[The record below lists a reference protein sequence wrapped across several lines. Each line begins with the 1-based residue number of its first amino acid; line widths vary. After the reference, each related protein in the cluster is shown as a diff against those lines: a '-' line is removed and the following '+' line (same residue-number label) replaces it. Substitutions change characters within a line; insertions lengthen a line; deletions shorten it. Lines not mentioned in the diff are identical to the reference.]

1 MSENLKELVAEF
13 AKAKDDVQALGV
25 EIKGR
30 MEKGETQFAS
40 LKEQADEALIKMN
53 EMSARLSELEQ
64 KNARS
69 GGNEPDAV
77 KTLGSALSS
86 DEGIKSILESTSS
99 GHTARVNMK
108 ATITSLTTDAAGS
121 AGALVSPDRRGG
133 ILAMPERRLS
143 IRDLLTQGRTSSNT
157 VSYVRETGFTN
168 ATASKAEGEAF
179 DYSDLKFDEVH
190 TTVRTI
196 GHLMK
201 ASKNILAD
209 APQLE
214 SFVNNRLVYGLKE
227 VEDRQLLNGD
237 GSGNNLKGILPQAS
251 AFADPASLA
260 KYTIIDQLRLA
271 MLQATLAQYPATGI
285 VLNPIDWAKLELEKD
300 TTGRMLI
307 GNPQNGA
314 TPMLWRLPIVETTAL
329 AAGTFLAGA
338 FKLGAQLFDREEVGV
353 DVAFENDKDF
363 EKNLV
368 TFKCYERLALAVYR
382 PEAFIKGT
390 LAAKV

>member
-1 MSENLKELVAEF
+1 MSENLKDLVAEF
-13 AKAKDDVQALGV
+13 AKAKGDVQALGE

-30 MEKGETQFAS
+30 MEKGETQFES
-40 LKEQADEALIKMN
+40 MKEQADEALIKMN

-168 ATASKAEGEAF
+168 ATALKAEGEAF
-179 DYSDLKFDEVH
+179 EYSDLKFDEVH

-285 VLNPIDWAKLELEKD
+285 VLNLIDWAKLELEKD

>member
-1 MSENLKELVAEF
+1 M
-13 AKAKDDVQALGV
+13 
-25 EIKGR
+25 
-30 MEKGETQFAS
+30 
-40 LKEQADEALIKMN
+40 
-53 EMSARLSELEQ
+53 
-64 KNARS
+64 
-69 GGNEPDAV
+69 
-77 KTLGSALSS
+77 
-86 DEGIKSILESTSS
+86 
-99 GHTARVNMK
+99 
-108 ATITSLTTDAAGS
+108 
-121 AGALVSPDRRGG
+121 
-133 ILAMPERRLS
+133 
-143 IRDLLTQGRTSSNT
+143 
-157 VSYVRETGFTN
+157 
-168 ATASKAEGEAF
+168 
-179 DYSDLKFDEVH
+179 
-190 TTVRTI
+190 
-196 GHLMK
+196 
-201 ASKNILAD
+201 
-209 APQLE
+209 
-214 SFVNNRLVYGLKE
+214 
-227 VEDRQLLNGD
+227 EDRQLLNGD

-353 DVAFENDKDF
+353 DVSFENDKDF

>member
-1 MSENLKELVAEF
+1 MSENLKDLVAEF
-13 AKAKDDVQALGV
+13 AKAKGDVQALGE

-30 MEKGETQFAS
+30 MEKGETQFES
-40 LKEQADEALIKMN
+40 MKEQADEALIKMN

-168 ATASKAEGEAF
+168 ATALKAEGEAF
-179 DYSDLKFDEVH
+179 EYSDLKFDEVH

>member
-13 AKAKDDVQALGV
+13 AKAKDDVQALGM

-30 MEKGETQFAS
+30 MEKGEKNFEAI
-40 LKEQADEALIKMN
+40 KDQADEALIKMN

-64 KNARS
+64 KTARS

-77 KTLGSALSS
+77 KTLGSVLSS
-86 DEGIKSILESTSS
+86 DEGIKSMFEATSAK
-99 GHTARVNMK
+99 HTARVNMK
-108 ATITSLTTDAAGS
+108 ATITSMTTDAAGS

-133 ILAMPERRLS
+133 IRAIPERRLS
-143 IRDLLTQGRTSSNT
+143 IRDLLAPGTTSSNA

-168 ATASKAEGEAF
+168 AAASKAEGVAF

-190 TTVRTI
+190 TTVRTV

-214 SFVNNRLVYGLKE
+214 SFVNKRLVYGLQD

-237 GSGNNLKGILPQAS
+237 GSGNNLYGILPQAS

-271 MLQATLAQYPATGI
+271 MLQAALAEYPATGI
-285 VLNPIDWAKLELEKD
+285 VLNPIDWTKIELEKD

-338 FKLGAQLFDREEVGV
+338 FKMAAQLFDREEVGV
-353 DVAFENDKDF
+353 EVAFENKDDF

-368 TFKCYERLALAVYR
+368 TFRCYERLALAVYR

>member
-13 AKAKDDVQALGV
+13 AKAKDDVQALAV

-40 LKEQADEALIKMN
+40 MKEQADEALIKMN

-121 AGALVSPDRRGG
+121 AGALVSPDRRDG

-179 DYSDLKFDEVH
+179 DYSDLKFEEVH

-227 VEDRQLLNGD
+227 VEDRQLLNGA

>member
-13 AKAKDDVQALGV
+13 AKAKDDVQALGE

-40 LKEQADEALIKMN
+40 MKEQADEALIKMN

-86 DEGIKSILESTSS
+86 DEGIKTVLESTSS
-99 GHTARVNMK
+99 GYTARVNMK

-237 GSGNNLKGILPQAS
+237 GSGNNLHGILPQAS

-285 VLNPIDWAKLELEKD
+285 VLNPIYWAKLELEKD

-329 AAGTFLAGA
+329 AAGTFLVGA
-338 FKLGAQLFDREEVGV
+338 FKMGAQLFDREEVGV
-353 DVAFENDKDF
+353 DVAFENKDDF

>member
-40 LKEQADEALIKMN
+40 MKEQADEALIKMN

-121 AGALVSPDRRGG
+121 AGALVSPDRRDG

-179 DYSDLKFDEVH
+179 DYSDLKFEEVH

-251 AFADPASLA
+251 AFADPVSLA

>member
-40 LKEQADEALIKMN
+40 MKEQADEALIKMN

-179 DYSDLKFDEVH
+179 DYSDLKFNEVH

>member
-13 AKAKDDVQALGV
+13 AKAKDDVQALAV

-40 LKEQADEALIKMN
+40 MKEQADEALIKMN

-121 AGALVSPDRRGG
+121 AGALVSPDRRDG

-179 DYSDLKFDEVH
+179 DYSDLKFEEVH

>member
-40 LKEQADEALIKMN
+40 MKEQADEALIKMN

>member
-13 AKAKDDVQALGV
+13 AKAKDDVQALGE

-40 LKEQADEALIKMN
+40 MKEQADEALIKMN

-260 KYTIIDQLRLA
+260 KYTIIDQLRLS

>member
-1 MSENLKELVAEF
+1 MSEKLKELVAEF
-13 AKAKDDVQALGV
+13 AKAKDDVQALGE

-30 MEKGETQFAS
+30 MEKGETQVAS
-40 LKEQADEALIKMN
+40 MKAQEDEALIKMN

-237 GSGNNLKGILPQAS
+237 GSGNNLKGILPQSS

>member
-13 AKAKDDVQALGV
+13 AKAKADVQALGE

-30 MEKGETQFAS
+30 MEKGETQFTS
-40 LKEQADEALIKMN
+40 MKEQADEALIKMN

-353 DVAFENDKDF
+353 DVSFENDKDF

>member
-13 AKAKDDVQALGV
+13 AKAKADVQALGE

-30 MEKGETQFAS
+30 MEKGETQFTS
-40 LKEQADEALIKMN
+40 MKEQADEALIKMN

-338 FKLGAQLFDREEVGV
+338 FKMGAQLFDREEVGV
-353 DVAFENDKDF
+353 DVAFENKDDF

>member
-13 AKAKDDVQALGV
+13 AKAKDDVQALGE

-40 LKEQADEALIKMN
+40 MKEQADEALIKMN
-53 EMSARLSELEQ
+53 EMSARLSDLEQ

-69 GGNEPDAV
+69 GGNEPEAV
-77 KTLGSALSS
+77 KTLGAELAS
-86 DEGIKSILESTSS
+86 DEGIKTVLESTSS

-353 DVAFENDKDF
+353 DVSFENDKDF